1 MQKKLPAQPT
11 TKLTMSNQLMEKKG
25 LTLAEQESIK
35 SQEGGVTMRRK
46 SRRYGACQKIK
57 TKTTRLKRIQDLFW
71 RDDTFYSSKR
81 DGDIQGSHEEKVLED
96 ARIPIEKNKLSK
108 KEKSRTISPQL
119 NDNAISNGNDD
130 SKDAALSV
138 EYKFGGRLRLKRIHD
153 SPHVYTIDNFLT
165 DMELSKLREKIR
177 IADKEKMFNK
187 SIVDGGDSSGKKRKR
202 KRKESAEEV
211 NPENDA
217 NVQRTSTFVQF
228 GKLSNSLIA
237 AIERKAA
244 DLLCMPNH
252 SIEPLQLV
260 RYSRGQFFHDHHD
273 MGMLFEDGSV
283 ELPNKTAM
291 TPPRRLVT
299 ILVYLNDMP
308 NDDCGG
314 STHFPLLNR
323 HENDSDIG
331 REGLSIRPKKNMAVV
346 WCNIKKDGTPDER
359 LVHRGETLHGDDT
372 VVKYAM
378 NIWAC
383 EE

>member
-1 MQKKLPAQPT
+1 
-11 TKLTMSNQLMEKKG
+11 
-25 LTLAEQESIK
+25 
-35 SQEGGVTMRRK
+35 
-46 SRRYGACQKIK
+46 
-57 TKTTRLKRIQDLFW
+57 
-71 RDDTFYSSKR
+71 
-81 DGDIQGSHEEKVLED
+81 
-96 ARIPIEKNKLSK
+96 
-108 KEKSRTISPQL
+108 
-119 NDNAISNGNDD
+119 
-130 SKDAALSV
+130 
-138 EYKFGGRLRLKRIHD
+138 
-153 SPHVYTIDNFLT
+153 
-165 DMELSKLREKIR
+165 
-177 IADKEKMFNK
+177 
-187 SIVDGGDSSGKKRKR
+187 
-202 KRKESAEEV
+202 
-211 NPENDA
+211 
-217 NVQRTSTFVQF
+217 
-228 GKLSNSLIA
+228 
-237 AIERKAA
+237 
-244 DLLCMPNH
+244 
-252 SIEPLQLV
+252 V